1 MILDD
6 MFQPLSIIRQGYRS
20 VLDPNACVYDSW
32 PEKVAGEFHRKV
44 RTLAGNFQL
53 FQLAPWTLT
62 PQNRVLFQLISHKA
76 MRLIV
81 PYLLILLL
89 VSTMVLSAGSALFSA
104 FAALQISGWA
114 VAIAGLR
121 SRIPFLHRI
130 AAPASALLVL
140 NAAAVVGLYKFLFN
154 RGPLWKIW
162 NSTRP
167 EAIGPTAET
176 ENLAPQEHVAAAA
189 AMDIGRNSNYD
200 SRQRKDMK
208 LL

>member
-1 MILDD
+1 
-6 MFQPLSIIRQGYRS
+6 
-20 VLDPNACVYDSW
+20 
-32 PEKVAGEFHRKV
+32 
-44 RTLAGNFQL
+44 
-53 FQLAPWTLT
+53 
-62 PQNRVLFQLISHKA
+62 
-76 MRLIV
+76 
-81 PYLLILLL
+81 
-89 VSTMVLSAGSALFSA
+89 MVLSAGSALFSA